1 MILVTHLRCFFDV
14 GNVGLDTQRPVN
26 VQGTFVQLEQE
37 DDQDEE
43 GIEHEEEE
51 DGLVAQLDQIGRN
64 TSLLNQ

>member
-1 MILVTHLRCFFDV
+1 MTHFRRFFDV
-14 GNVGLDTQRPVN
+14 GDVGLDTQGPIN

-51 DGLVAQLDQIGRN
+51 DGLVAQLD
-64 TSLLNQ
+64 